1 MNVDSIKIILIFALS
16 LTSVNSF
23 SGLKDKFKEQQKP
36 KKISQEVLDIR
47 DDINNTWGAIEREGT
62 FYYLMREGLGKK
74 VYYYSK
80 NKKRWKQESN
90 NFTIYSDGKIRYKP
104 YLKDVFPLYLVDNK
118 IFVPLTTK
126 IIGKTGTPWKGKTI
140 RCEKKVRFARPAPVG
155 KIDKEGIAS
164 FKMEYLGKANSTH
177 KEKLSNKQEFEV
189 NFDTK
194 ECYATYKYDKK
205 SVHKCH
211 IANSNEIILNHSFDL
226 PGNLENYIRGIQKN
240 LYLQK
245 KNLETCK
252 VESK

>member
-23 SGLKDKFKEQQKP
+23 AGLKDKFKEQQKP

-62 FYYLMREGLGKK
+62 FYYLMRDG
-74 VYYYSK
+74 
-80 NKKRWKQESN
+80 RN

-126 IIGKTGTPWKGKTI
+126 ISGKTGTPWKGKTI
-140 RCEKKVRFARPAPVG
+140 RCEKKVSFARPAPVG

-164 FKMEYLGKANSTH
+164 FKMEYLDTAYSTH
-177 KEKLSNKQEFEV
+177 NEKLSNKQEFEV

-194 ECYATYKYDKK
+194 ECYATYKYGDK

-211 IANSNEIILNHSFDL
+211 IANSNEIRLNPSFNSPADA
-226 PGNLENYIRGIQKN
+226 LENTIRGIQKR

>member
-23 SGLKDKFKEQQKP
+23 AGLKDKFKEQQKP

-62 FYYLMREGLGKK
+62 FYYLMRDG
-74 VYYYSK
+74 
-80 NKKRWKQESN
+80 RN

-118 IFVPLTTK
+118 IFVPLTTE

-140 RCEKKVRFARPAPVG
+140 RCEKKVSFARPAPVG

-211 IANSNEIILNHSFDL
+211 IANSNEIILNPSFDM
-226 PGNLENYIRGIQKN
+226 PGNLENNIRGIQKN

>member
-23 SGLKDKFKEQQKP
+23 AGLKDKFKEQQKP

-47 DDINNTWGAIEREGT
+47 DDINNTWSAIEREGT
-62 FYYLMREGLGKK
+62 FYYLMRDG
-74 VYYYSK
+74 
-80 NKKRWKQESN
+80 RN

-140 RCEKKVRFARPAPVG
+140 RCEKKVSFERPAPVG

-164 FKMEYLGKANSTH
+164 FKMEYLGTAYSTH
-177 KEKLSNKQEFEV
+177 NEKLSNKQEFEV

-211 IANSNEIILNHSFDL
+211 IANSNEIILNPSFDM
-226 PGNLENYIRGIQKN
+226 PGNLENNIRGIQKN

>member
-23 SGLKDKFKEQQKP
+23 AGLKDKFKEQQKP

-62 FYYLMREGLGKK
+62 FYYLMRDG
-74 VYYYSK
+74 
-80 NKKRWKQESN
+80 RN
-90 NFTIYSDGKIRYKP
+90 NFTISSDGKIRYKP

-140 RCEKKVRFARPAPVG
+140 RCEKKVSFARPAPVG

-177 KEKLSNKQEFEV
+177 KEKLSNYQEFEV

-194 ECYATYKYDKK
+194 ECYATYKNDKK

-211 IANSNEIILNHSFDL
+211 IANSNEIILNPSFDM
-226 PGNLENYIRGIQKN
+226 PGNLENNIRGIQKN

>member
-23 SGLKDKFKEQQKP
+23 AGLKDKFKEQQKP

-62 FYYLMREGLGKK
+62 FYYLMRDG
-74 VYYYSK
+74 
-80 NKKRWKQESN
+80 RN

-140 RCEKKVRFARPAPVG
+140 RCEKKVSFARPAPVG

-164 FKMEYLGKANSTH
+164 FKMEYLGTAYSTH

>member
-23 SGLKDKFKEQQKP
+23 AGLKDKFKEQQKP

-47 DDINNTWGAIEREGT
+47 DDINNTWGVIEREGT
-62 FYYLMREGLGKK
+62 FYYLMRDG
-74 VYYYSK
+74 
-80 NKKRWKQESN
+80 RN

-140 RCEKKVRFARPAPVG
+140 RCEKKVSFARPAPVG

-211 IANSNEIILNHSFDL
+211 IANSNEIILNPSFDM
-226 PGNLENYIRGIQKN
+226 PGNLENNIRGIQKN

>member
-23 SGLKDKFKEQQKP
+23 AGLKDKFKEQQKP

-62 FYYLMREGLGKK
+62 FYYLMRDG
-74 VYYYSK
+74 
-80 NKKRWKQESN
+80 RN

-126 IIGKTGTPWKGKTI
+126 ISGKTGTPWKGKTI
-140 RCEKKVRFARPAPVG
+140 RCEKKVSFARPAPVG

-164 FKMEYLGKANSTH
+164 FKMEYLDTAYSTH
-177 KEKLSNKQEFEV
+177 NEKLSNKQEFEV

-226 PGNLENYIRGIQKN
+226 PGNLENDIRGIQKR

>member
-23 SGLKDKFKEQQKP
+23 AGLKDKFKEQQKP

-62 FYYLMREGLGKK
+62 FYYLMRDG
-74 VYYYSK
+74 
-80 NKKRWKQESN
+80 RN

-140 RCEKKVRFARPAPVG
+140 RCEKKVSFARPAPVG

-164 FKMEYLGKANSTH
+164 FKMEYLGTAYSTH
-177 KEKLSNKQEFEV
+177 NEKLSNKQEFEV

-211 IANSNEIILNHSFDL
+211 IANSNEIILNHSFDM
-226 PGNLENYIRGIQKN
+226 PGNLEDNIRGIQKN

>member
-23 SGLKDKFKEQQKP
+23 AGLKDKFKEQQKP

-62 FYYLMREGLGKK
+62 FYYLMRDG
-74 VYYYSK
+74 
-80 NKKRWKQESN
+80 RN

-140 RCEKKVRFARPAPVG
+140 RCEKKVSFARPAPVG

>member
-23 SGLKDKFKEQQKP
+23 AGLKDKFKEQQKP

-62 FYYLMREGLGKK
+62 FYYLMRDG
-74 VYYYSK
+74 
-80 NKKRWKQESN
+80 RN

-140 RCEKKVRFARPAPVG
+140 RCEKKVSFARPAPVG

-194 ECYATYKYDKK
+194 ECYATYKYGKK

>member
-23 SGLKDKFKEQQKP
+23 AGLKDKFKEQQKP

-62 FYYLMREGLGKK
+62 FYYLMRDG
-74 VYYYSK
+74 
-80 NKKRWKQESN
+80 RN
-90 NFTIYSDGKIRYKP
+90 NFTISSDGKIRYKP

-140 RCEKKVRFARPAPVG
+140 RCEKKVSFARPAPVG

-164 FKMEYLGKANSTH
+164 FKMKYLKYKDIPKELST
-177 KEKLSNKQEFEV
+177 KQEFEV

-194 ECYATYKYDKK
+194 ECYATGKYVKP
-205 SVHKCH
+205 VHKCH
-211 IANSNEIILNHSFDL
+211 IASSNELISGNKRPSSNLRDL
-226 PGNLENYIRGIQKN
+226 VRRIQTR

-252 VESK
+252 VENK

>member
-23 SGLKDKFKEQQKP
+23 AGLKDKFKEQQKP

-62 FYYLMREGLGKK
+62 FYYLMRDG
-74 VYYYSK
+74 
-80 NKKRWKQESN
+80 RN

-140 RCEKKVRFARPAPVG
+140 RCEKKVSFARPAPVG

-164 FKMEYLGKANSTH
+164 FKMEYLGTAYSTH
-177 KEKLSNKQEFEV
+177 NEKLSNKQEFEV

-226 PGNLENYIRGIQKN
+226 PGNLENDIRGIQKI

>member
-23 SGLKDKFKEQQKP
+23 AGLKDKFKEQQKP

-74 VYYYSK
+74 YYYDSK

-118 IFVPLTTK
+118 IFIPLLTSV
-126 IIGKTGTPWKGKTI
+126 GESGTSWKGKTI
-140 RCEKKVRFARPAPVG
+140 SCKKAVSFARPAPVG
-155 KIDKEGIAS
+155 EIDNDGIAS
-164 FKMEYLGKANSTH
+164 FKMQYLKSQKIPEELST
-177 KEKLSNKQEFEV
+177 KQEFEV

-194 ECYATYKYDKK
+194 ECYATYKYGKK

-211 IANSNEIILNHSFDL
+211 IANSNEIRLNPSFNSPADA
-226 PGNLENYIRGIQKN
+226 LENTIRGIQKR

>member
-23 SGLKDKFKEQQKP
+23 AGLKDKFKEQQKP

-62 FYYLMREGLGKK
+62 FYYLMRDG
-74 VYYYSK
+74 
-80 NKKRWKQESN
+80 RN

-140 RCEKKVRFARPAPVG
+140 RCEKKVSFARPAPVG

-164 FKMEYLGKANSTH
+164 FKMEYLGTAYSTH

-211 IANSNEIILNHSFDL
+211 IANSNEIILNHSFDM
-226 PGNLENYIRGIQKN
+226 PGNLEDNIRGIQKN

>member
-23 SGLKDKFKEQQKP
+23 AGLKDKFKEQQKP

-62 FYYLMREGLGKK
+62 FYYLMRDG
-74 VYYYSK
+74 
-80 NKKRWKQESN
+80 RN

-140 RCEKKVRFARPAPVG
+140 RCEKKVSFARPAPVG

-211 IANSNEIILNHSFDL
+211 IANSNEIILNHSFDM
-226 PGNLENYIRGIQKN
+226 PGNLEDNIRGIQKN

>member
-23 SGLKDKFKEQQKP
+23 AGLKDKFKEQQKP

-62 FYYLMREGLGKK
+62 FYYLMRDG
-74 VYYYSK
+74 
-80 NKKRWKQESN
+80 RN

-140 RCEKKVRFARPAPVG
+140 RCEKKVSFARPAPVG

-211 IANSNEIILNHSFDL
+211 IANSNEIILNPSFDM
-226 PGNLENYIRGIQKN
+226 PGNLENNIRGIQKN

>member
-23 SGLKDKFKEQQKP
+23 AGLKDKFKEQQKP

-62 FYYLMREGLGKK
+62 FYYLMRDG
-74 VYYYSK
+74 
-80 NKKRWKQESN
+80 RN

-140 RCEKKVRFARPAPVG
+140 RCEKKVSFARPAPVG

-177 KEKLSNKQEFEV
+177 KEKLSNYQEFEV

>member
-23 SGLKDKFKEQQKP
+23 AGLKDKFKEQQKP

-62 FYYLMREGLGKK
+62 FYYLMRDG
-74 VYYYSK
+74 
-80 NKKRWKQESN
+80 RN

-118 IFVPLTTK
+118 IFVPLTTE

-164 FKMEYLGKANSTH
+164 FKMEYLGTAYSTH
-177 KEKLSNKQEFEV
+177 NEKLSYKQEFEV

>member
-23 SGLKDKFKEQQKP
+23 AGLKDKFKEQQKP

-62 FYYLMREGLGKK
+62 FYYLMRDG
-74 VYYYSK
+74 
-80 NKKRWKQESN
+80 RN

-140 RCEKKVRFARPAPVG
+140 RCEKKVSFARPAPVG

-164 FKMEYLGKANSTH
+164 FKMEYLGTAYSTH
-177 KEKLSNKQEFEV
+177 NEKLSNKQEFEV

>member
-23 SGLKDKFKEQQKP
+23 AGLKDKFKEQQKP

-62 FYYLMREGLGKK
+62 FYYLMRDG
-74 VYYYSK
+74 
-80 NKKRWKQESN
+80 RN
-90 NFTIYSDGKIRYKP
+90 NFTISSDGKIRYKP

-140 RCEKKVRFARPAPVG
+140 RCEKKVSFARPAPVG

-164 FKMEYLGKANSTH
+164 FKMEYLDTAYSTH
-177 KEKLSNKQEFEV
+177 NEKLSNKQEFEV

-226 PGNLENYIRGIQKN
+226 PGNLENNIRGIQKS

>member
-23 SGLKDKFKEQQKP
+23 AGLKDKFKEQQKP

-62 FYYLMREGLGKK
+62 FYYLMRDG
-74 VYYYSK
+74 
-80 NKKRWKQESN
+80 RN

-126 IIGKTGTPWKGKTI
+126 IIGKTGIPWKGKTI
-140 RCEKKVRFARPAPVG
+140 RCEKKVSFARPAPVG

-164 FKMEYLGKANSTH
+164 FKMEYLDTAYSTH
-177 KEKLSNKQEFEV
+177 NEKLSNKQEFEV

-226 PGNLENYIRGIQKN
+226 PGNLENDIRGIQKR